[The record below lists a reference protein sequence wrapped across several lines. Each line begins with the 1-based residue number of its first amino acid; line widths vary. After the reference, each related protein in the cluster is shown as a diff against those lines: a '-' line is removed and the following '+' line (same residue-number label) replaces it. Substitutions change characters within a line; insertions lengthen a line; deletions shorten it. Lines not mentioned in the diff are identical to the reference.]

1 MLNDPAIAAQSGVDF
16 LSANGGFSIAAGD
29 TSYQLPVTVVSD
41 IMVETDELFNLM
53 VNASFSGPVSSASA
67 ASTILNDDV
76 APVVS
81 AAGPALVNEGGT
93 YPYTFQVTAKGS
105 FIVSMASCGSGS
117 LVGSVTTNQDPA
129 GGGTGSLSCFFANGP
144 NNTQVKVQVQSG
156 GASSNVGTVDVTVV
170 NVAPVVNLTG
180 VQIVDTGA
188 IITYLFSVTDVGGD
202 AFFTSPLYPSCG
214 ATGWV
219 VDGSLALDAL
229 GGSFQCIF
237 GSGVTTSQVSIK
249 VTDVDGAD
257 SAIASLVVTI
267 NAPTTQYW
275 MISHG
280 TLPGDIHIASSL
292 SCMAGE
298 GPKNLHVFIGA
309 HKFRMEKLTS
319 STCFDDP
326 TIDPGKPSA
335 PFDTIQG
342 TGTGRYDNVTGYTI
356 AFKFADAGDPGVNDT
371 AQIKITD
378 PQGNV
383 VLDVTGVLLTG
394 NINTQP

>member
-1 MLNDPAIAAQSGVDF
+1 
-16 LSANGGFSIAAGD
+16 
-29 TSYQLPVTVVSD
+29 VVS
-41 IMVETDELFNLM
+41 
-53 VNASFSGPVSSASA
+53 P
-67 ASTILNDDV
+67 
-76 APVVS
+76 
-81 AAGPALVNEGGT
+81 AGPTLVDEGGT
-93 YPYTFQVTAKGS
+93 YQYTFQVTAKGS
-105 FIVSMASCGSGS
+105 FIVSMTSCGIGS
-117 LVGSVTTNQDPA
+117 LVGSVTTNQNPA

-144 NNTQVKVQVQSG
+144 NNTQVKVQVQSA

-180 VQIVDTGA
+180 LQTVDTGA
-188 IITYLFSVTDVGGD
+188 IVTYQFTVTDVGGD

-214 ATGWV
+214 AAGWV
-219 VDGSLALDAL
+219 VDGSLAVGPI
-229 GGSFQCIF
+229 GGSFECIF
-237 GSGVTTSQVSIK
+237 GPGVTTSVISIK

-257 SAIASLVVTI
+257 SAVSSLVVNI
-267 NAPTTQYW
+267 SAPTTLYW
-275 MISHG
+275 MVSHG
-280 TLPGDIHIASSL
+280 TMQGDIHIASSL
-292 SCMAGE
+292 SCKAGE

-326 TIDPGKPSA
+326 TIDPGKPST

-356 AFKFADAGDPGVNDT
+356 AFKFGDAGDPGVNDT

-378 PQGNV
+378 SKGNV